1 MSLCILFGFP
11 YHRNCGDKTN
21 FHHHQESHQNQK
33 GRTIRQDMK
42 RKGREPKRRKRTKLS
57 LSLGGS
63 HENRRT
69 RWSPSKWCTHG
80 CHTIRAGEKSSNNQN
95 QNTEKL
101 CSQCVSET
109 IKTLHCVSALIKT
122 KPLACKALLIDSFAL
137 FTTNTQDPMNHNV
150 RVSKNVEHLFYS
162 QNWANLN

>member
-1 MSLCILFGFP
+1 M
-11 YHRNCGDKTN
+11 
-21 FHHHQESHQNQK
+21 
-33 GRTIRQDMK
+33 
-42 RKGREPKRRKRTKLS
+42 TKLS

-109 IKTLHCVSALIKT
+109 IKTLHCVSAIIKT
-122 KPLACKALLIDSFAL
+122 KPYHRACKALLIYSSAL
-137 FTTNTQDPMNHNV
+137 LTTNTHDPMNHNV
-150 RVSKNVEHLFYS
+150 RESKKCITFLLLSELCKLELISSKQVNILSHFTKIQCPVDFNTEE
-162 QNWANLN
+162 

>member
-1 MSLCILFGFP
+1 
-11 YHRNCGDKTN
+11 
-21 FHHHQESHQNQK
+21 
-33 GRTIRQDMK
+33 MK
-42 RKGREPKRRKRTKLS
+42 RRGSQAGRQKDEKRTTRQKMTKLS

-69 RWSPSKWCTHG
+69 WWSPSKRCTHG

-122 KPLACKALLIDSFAL
+122 KPLACKALLIYSSAL

-150 RVSKNVEHLFYS
+150 RVSKNVEHLFLLS
-162 QNWANLN
+162 ELCKLELISSK